1 MHMIV
6 FLEQTDT
13 LSADRRANGSWTGVR
28 AASCQSVRYMSL
40 LYMVFVCVLVVCCFA
55 LLTSLLLGC
64 VVCFCVDCCSI
75 ENRDNTAT
83 VTEAAV
89 CRQESVSPDNST
101 PFVQPTF
108 LSQLTGRT
116 KSIDL

>member
-6 FLEQTDT
+6 FLDQTDT

-28 AASCQSVRYMSL
+28 VASCQSVRYVSL

-75 ENRDNTAT
+75 E
-83 VTEAAV
+83 V
-89 CRQESVSPDNST
+89 CTFPVFTNCA
-101 PFVQPTF
+101 FVVFVITR
-108 LSQLTGRT
+108 SRCG
-116 KSIDL
+116 